1 MTQKNEKV
9 KSYYKFHTPVCIT
22 ERLAKQ
28 GLLDLSGCLTW
39 LKLVFCGTLIFLF
52 IVIRLSGEATAVVKF
67 LIGQSLPSKICFLG
81 KAVSERYHFMEN
93 LHRSDRPYKTGLVFK
108 EGF

>member
-1 MTQKNEKV
+1 MQIHFLWFFCTFFLIKKYPKI

-39 LKLVFCGTLIFLF
+39 LKLVFCGTLILLF

-67 LIGQSLPSKICFLG
+67 LIGRSFRCKIYNPG
-81 KAVSERYHFMEN
+81 KVATKHYI
-93 LHRSDRPYKTGLVFK
+93 LW
-108 EGF
+108 